1 MNLQI
6 ISEELFTNFTKQH
19 ELGTFLQTI
28 EEKKLKEC
36 YKNKCYLVGLFQDN
50 EIVGAT
56 LLLEIPAKFGK
67 TIFYAPRGF
76 LTDYHNKTYIKSFTE
91 NLVFFAKQ
99 HKALELIIDPYIIY
113 QIRGKEGI
121 ESETKN
127 DEIINYLK
135 SLGYHHFGFN
145 QNFET
150 SQVRFMYRIP
160 LLSTYEDTIQT
171 FSKSTRK
178 RIEEV
183 EEKAVKVKTATK
195 EDLEKVVDLLKA
207 SATNKHFEFRSVAY
221 YQNMMDAFHDDMK
234 IYIAYID
241 FEEEQKKAKELLEQE
256 KQNLTKI
263 QLEMSKVNVGSK
275 LLKKEEQAKNHIQ
288 KYEQQ
293 LKEAIQN
300 QEQYGKT
307 LEIGTLVSMKS
318 NQEYITLSS
327 GMLTEF
333 RSYNPKYAMY
343 QAHIKDAIQEG
354 FQYVN
359 FYGISGN
366 FDPKSEL
373 YGIYDLKRG
382 FNGEIVELIGEFSY
396 PISHFAPIY
405 HFLLKVK
412 EKIKK

>member
-6 ISEELFTNFTKQH
+6 ISEELFTNFTKHH
-19 ELGTFLQTI
+19 ELGTFLQSI

-36 YKNKCYLVGLFQDN
+36 YKNKCHLVGLFQDN

-56 LLLEIPAKFGK
+56 LLLEIKAKFGK

-76 LTDYHNKTYIKSFTE
+76 LTNYNNKLYVKSFTE
-91 NLVFFAKQ
+91 ELIQFAKQ
-99 HKALELIIDPYIIY
+99 KKALELIIDPYIIY
-113 QIRGKEGI
+113 QIRGKDGI

-127 DEIINYLK
+127 DEIIDYLK

-145 QNFET
+145 QNFEA

-195 EDLEKVVDLLKA
+195 KDLEKVVELLKA
-207 SATNKHFEFRSVAY
+207 SAINKHFEFRSVSY
-221 YQNMMDAFHDDMK
+221 YQNMMDAFQENMK

-241 FEEEQKKAKELLEQE
+241 FEEEKQKAKELLEQE
-256 KQNLTKI
+256 KQNLNRV
-263 QLEMSKVNVGSK
+263 QLEMSKVNVGTK

-293 LKEAIQN
+293 LEEAIQN
-300 QEQYGKT
+300 QKKYGNT
-307 LEIGTLVSMKS
+307 LEIGTLVSIKS

-327 GMLTEF
+327 GMLPEF

-366 FDPKSEL
+366 FDPKNEL

-396 PISHFAPIY
+396 PISIFCPIY

-412 EKIKK
+412 EKLKK